1 MNELF
6 LTDFEGWRC
15 QSGEEHQLNWNWNI
29 GNGTKLV
36 EHKKSDALLG
46 KNEKQKD
53 VEFEEGFL
61 WNIIHQEEKEEGVQT
76 V

>member
-1 MNELF
+1 M
-6 LTDFEGWRC
+6 
-15 QSGEEHQLNWNWNI
+15 NWNWNI